1 MNAERKWQMRIG
13 DLEFDSQQG
22 PYIMG
27 ILNTTPDSFSDGG
40 RFYATERA
48 VSHAKELE
56 RQGALILDI
65 GGESTRP
72 GAAEVAAEEELDRV
86 LPVVRELRSCTDAVI
101 SVDTRHAAV
110 AAAVL
115 EAGADVINDISG
127 LREAGMA
134 ELCAAARCGVVAMHM
149 QGRPETMQDAP
160 SYGDVVREVRGY
172 FEERYDFLLGR
183 GLEPEQICWDPG
195 IGFGKTAEHNLALLS
210 NMDKLQVAGRPV
222 LLGLS
227 RKRML
232 GAVLGDAEQG
242 RAPLSTAV
250 MTVWGHL
257 HGAQIHRV
265 HDVAECARALRLIRA
280 AEPFVR

>member
-1 MNAERKWQMRIG
+1 PR
-13 DLEFDSQQG
+13 
-22 PYIMG
+22 
-27 ILNTTPDSFSDGG
+27 
-40 RFYATERA
+40 RA
-48 VSHAKELE
+48 
-56 RQGALILDI
+56 
-65 GGESTRP
+65 P
-72 GAAEVAAEEELDRV
+72 GAPSPRPRAAEGAAEEELDRV

>member
-1 MNAERKWQMRIG
+1 MNWLVRRDVLDVARG
-13 DLEFDSQQG
+13 GVL
-22 PYIMG
+22 MG
-27 ILNTTPDSFSDGG
+27 IVNVTPDSFSDGG

-110 AAAVL
+110 AAVL

-127 LREAGMA
+127 LREEGMA

-280 AEPFVR
+280 AEPFVAD

>member
-1 MNAERKWQMRIG
+1 MNWLVRRDVLDVARG
-13 DLEFDSQQG
+13 GVL
-22 PYIMG
+22 MG
-27 ILNTTPDSFSDGG
+27 IVNVTPDSFSDGG

-101 SVDTRHAAV
+101 SVDTRHAV

>member
-1 MNAERKWQMRIG
+1 M
-13 DLEFDSQQG
+13 
-22 PYIMG
+22 
-27 ILNTTPDSFSDGG
+27 
-40 RFYATERA
+40 
-48 VSHAKELE
+48 
-56 RQGALILDI
+56 
-65 GGESTRP
+65 
-72 GAAEVAAEEELDRV
+72 
-86 LPVVRELRSCTDAVI
+86 
-101 SVDTRHAAV
+101 DTRHAAV

-127 LREAGMA
+127 LQEEGMA
-134 ELCAAARCGVVAMHM
+134 ELCAEARCGVVAMHM
-149 QGRPETMQDAP
+149 QGRPETMQNAP
-160 SYGDVVREVRGY
+160 FYEDVVREVRGY

-183 GLEPEQICWDPG
+183 GLVPEQICWDPG
-195 IGFGKTAEHNLALLS
+195 IGFGKTLEHNLALLS
-210 NMDKLQVAGRPV
+210 NMDRLEVAGRPV

-257 HGAQIHRV
+257 HGARIHRV
-265 HDVAECARALRLIRA
+265 HDVEECARALRLVQA

>member
-1 MNAERKWQMRIG
+1 MNWLVRREILNVARG
-13 DLEFDSQQG
+13 GVL
-22 PYIMG
+22 MG
-27 ILNTTPDSFSDGG
+27 IVNVTPDSFSDGG
-40 RFYATERA
+40 RFHTTERA
-48 VSHAKELE
+48 VSHARELE

-72 GAAEVAAEEELDRV
+72 GAAEVSVEEELDRV
-86 LPVVRELRSCTDAVI
+86 LPVVRELRPCTGAVI

-115 EAGADVINDISG
+115 EAGANVINDISG
-127 LREAGMA
+127 LQEEGMA
-134 ELCAAARCGVVAMHM
+134 ELCAEARCGVVVMHM
-149 QGRPETMQDAP
+149 QGRPETMQNAP
-160 SYGDVVREVRGY
+160 LYEDVVREVRDY

-183 GLEPEQICWDPG
+183 GLAPEQICWDPG
-195 IGFGKTAEHNLALLS
+195 IGFGKTLEHNLALLS
-210 NMDKLQVAGRPV
+210 HMDRLQVAGRPV

-232 GAVLGDAEQG
+232 GAILGDAEQG

-257 HGAQIHRV
+257 HGARIHRV
-265 HDVAECARALRLIRA
+265 HDVAECARALRLVQA

>member
-1 MNAERKWQMRIG
+1 MNWLVRRDVLDVARG
-13 DLEFDSQQG
+13 GVL
-22 PYIMG
+22 MG
-27 ILNTTPDSFSDGG
+27 IVNVTPDSFSDGG

-65 GGESTRP
+65 GGEPTRP

>member
-1 MNAERKWQMRIG
+1 MNWLVRRDVLDVARG
-13 DLEFDSQQG
+13 GVL
-22 PYIMG
+22 MG
-27 ILNTTPDSFSDGG
+27 IVNVTPDSFSDGG

-195 IGFGKTAEHNLALLS
+195 IGFGKTA
-210 NMDKLQVAGRPV
+210 V

>member
-1 MNAERKWQMRIG
+1 MNWLVRRDVLDVARG
-13 DLEFDSQQG
+13 GVL
-22 PYIMG
+22 MG
-27 ILNTTPDSFSDGG
+27 IVNVTPDSFSDGG

-110 AAAVL
+110 AAGGGGGICSAVAAAVL

-127 LREAGMA
+127 LREEGMA

-265 HDVAECARALRLIRA
+265 QHICPRPPADPGR
-280 AEPFVR
+280 

>member
-1 MNAERKWQMRIG
+1 MK
-13 DLEFDSQQG
+13 
-22 PYIMG
+22 
-27 ILNTTPDSFSDGG
+27 TTPLLLFIPLLMTSGALAAGQDDFNVQTASSRMVKHEDGSRSYFEKTG
-40 RFYATERA
+40 DGKGMKKTTYNIRNVLVSVTLYKRGPFGELR
-48 VSHAKELE
+48 SHAKELE

-172 FEERYDFLLGR
+172 FEERYDFLLG
-183 GLEPEQICWDPG
+183 G
-195 IGFGKTAEHNLALLS
+195 I
-210 NMDKLQVAGRPV
+210 
-222 LLGLS
+222 
-227 RKRML
+227 
-232 GAVLGDAEQG
+232 
-242 RAPLSTAV
+242 
-250 MTVWGHL
+250 
-257 HGAQIHRV
+257 
-265 HDVAECARALRLIRA
+265 
-280 AEPFVR
+280 

>member
-1 MNAERKWQMRIG
+1 MNWLVRRDVLDVARG
-13 DLEFDSQQG
+13 GVL
-22 PYIMG
+22 MG
-27 ILNTTPDSFSDGG
+27 IVNVTPDSFSDGG

-127 LREAGMA
+127 LREEGMA

-183 GLEPEQICWDPG
+183 GPEQICWDPG

>member
-1 MNAERKWQMRIG
+1 
-13 DLEFDSQQG
+13 
-22 PYIMG
+22 
-27 ILNTTPDSFSDGG
+27 
-40 RFYATERA
+40 
-48 VSHAKELE
+48 
-56 RQGALILDI
+56 
-65 GGESTRP
+65 
-72 GAAEVAAEEELDRV
+72 
-86 LPVVRELRSCTDAVI
+86 
-101 SVDTRHAAV
+101 
-110 AAAVL
+110 
-115 EAGADVINDISG
+115 
-127 LREAGMA
+127 
-134 ELCAAARCGVVAMHM
+134 
-149 QGRPETMQDAP
+149 
-160 SYGDVVREVRGY
+160 VVREVRGY

-232 GAVLGDAEQG
+232 GAILGDAEQG

-280 AEPFVR
+280 AEPFIR

>member
-1 MNAERKWQMRIG
+1 MNWLVRRDVLDVARG
-13 DLEFDSQQG
+13 GVL
-22 PYIMG
+22 MG
-27 ILNTTPDSFSDGG
+27 IVNVTPDSFSDGG

-72 GAAEVAAEEELDRV
+72 GAAEEELDRV

>member
-1 MNAERKWQMRIG
+1 MNWLVRRDVLDVARG
-13 DLEFDSQQG
+13 GVL
-22 PYIMG
+22 MG
-27 ILNTTPDSFSDGG
+27 IVNVTPDSFSDGG

-72 GAAEVAAEEELDRV
+72 GAAEVAAEEELDM

-127 LREAGMA
+127 LREEGMA